1 MNDEQATRDAGQHG
15 PLSRRDF
22 LRGSA
27 ALGSAL
33 AFPGVLGALGGPDA
47 ALAAAKSGGTPKRGG
62 RLSVAIHDGSTTDTL
77 SPWAIPEYSGAAR
90 AQQVYERLFSL
101 GPVGKPIP
109 WLALSADAANTK
121 ATVWNVKLRPGV
133 HFNNGKTVT
142 AQDVLYSYKYVANP
156 KNKAESLP
164 RIQAVDLANSRAMS
178 PTEIEFRLHRP
189 IGDFEALLAEKALWI
204 VPSGTTDFSKQVG
217 TGPFTFVSWEPGVRA
232 LFKRNSNYW
241 GIHAGGGPWVD
252 ELEIQMI
259 PDNTARLNALL
270 GNQVQ
275 EITFLDPVT
284 AKAQQ
289 HNSAI
294 QIIRSAQANTSPIYM
309 EIDASLFRDNR
320 VREAMKLV
328 LDREAIVKNVL
339 LGYGTVGNDLF
350 GKGQP
355 SYNSHLPQ
363 RVHDPE
369 KAKALLKQAGVTHL
383 TLTLPATDLAPGMLE
398 SALAFKQL
406 GAPIGI
412 NVTIQKIPSGSYF
425 TNNLYLKVPFYETQW
440 AQGFV
445 SQAQDGL
452 LSNAPYNETHWYNKK
467 WDAAFNAAQG
477 IVDETK
483 RLAAYKA
490 LQVPLWEQGGY
501 IIPAVYETL
510 DAAAAHVR
518 GIVPSISD
526 GFQDL
531 GGFNFKDHWLA

>member
-1 MNDEQATRDAGQHG
+1 MTDQPRARDALPQGT
-15 PLSRRDF
+15 LSRRDF
-22 LRGSA
+22 VRGA
-27 ALGSAL
+27 AAFGSAL
-33 AFPGVLGALGGPDA
+33 AFPGLLSASA
-47 ALAAAKSGGTPKRGG
+47 ASAAAAKPKRGG

-77 SPWAIPEYSGAAR
+77 SPWNIPEYSGAAR

-109 WLALSADAANTK
+109 WLALSAEVKNKAATI
-121 ATVWNVKLRPGV
+121 WNVKLRPGV
-133 HFNNGKTVT
+133 QFNNGKTMT
-142 AQDVLYSYKYVANP
+142 AEDVLYSYGYVANP

-164 RIQAVDLANSRAMS
+164 RIQAVDLNNSKIKS
-178 PTEIEFRLHRP
+178 PTEIEFHLHRP
-189 IGDFEALLAEKALWI
+189 IGDFQSLLAEKALWV
-204 VPSGTTDFSKQVG
+204 VPAGTTNFNKQVG
-217 TGPFTFVSWEPGVRA
+217 TGPFLFVSWEPGVRA
-232 LFKRNSNYW
+232 LFKRNPNYW
-241 GIHAGGGPWVD
+241 GIHSGGGPWVD
-252 ELEIQMI
+252 QLEIQMI

-284 AKAQQ
+284 AKAQSF
-289 HNSAI
+289 NKAV

-309 EIDASLFRDNR
+309 QIDAAMFRDNR

-328 LDREAIVKNVL
+328 LDREALVKNVL
-339 LGYGTVGNDLF
+339 LGYGSIGNDLF

-355 SYNSHLPQ
+355 SYNSSIPQ
-363 RVHDPE
+363 RAHDPE
-369 KAKALLKQAGVTHL
+369 MAKSLLKKAGVSHL
-383 TLTLPATDLAPGMLE
+383 NLTLPATDLAPGMLE
-398 SALAFKQL
+398 SALAFKQQ
-406 GAPIGI
+406 GAAIGI

-440 AQGFV
+440 AQGFE

-467 WDAAFNAAQG
+467 WDTAFYAAQG
-477 IVDETK
+477 IADESK

-490 LQVPLWEQGGY
+490 LQVPLWQQGGY
-501 IIPAVYETL
+501 IIPIVYETL
-510 DAAAAHVR
+510 DAAAANVR
-518 GIVPSISD
+518 GIVPNLSD